1 MNNQGV
7 AKESLFSRPWGHR
20 WREFLARIRGQFV
33 SMEATTGFEANSSLS
48 RRGVPI
54 FFLFA
59 FPLAILVGPRIS
71 LPYFDQGDFRIQD
84 FLVVGAILY
93 FMGFDFS
100 RASKRAFHGS
110 SILLW
115 VLVLCAWL
123 VATHA
128 IVNLDFTVGT
138 AYTLRLLE
146 MPILSVVIFRSL
158 ELAGDGKQ
166 IFVLGSIALGTA
178 LNLVWIAVQ
187 LVTGSKRVFWS
198 VASGGIE
205 QYGPGLV
212 GEPGAFPAG
221 QTLVI
226 LLAGAVS
233 FQLSPLLERRQPVVL
248 STFLVAGIYGS
259 IVLTQSRMSIGVG
272 SLIVAFWLLIVLVR
286 LRRCNPL
293 LAQAIG
299 ASFILAA
306 ALMLP
311 LLPRVG
317 WHSIVAG
324 TEFRWVNIYTPMLQL
339 LKENFF
345 LGLSVGAG
353 RDARGGNEYH
363 SLYVAILSDFGFV
376 GFGIFCVATVL
387 LIRNMLTRLADSPSR
402 AVRFFSLWSL
412 FIILNL
418 LAAGLLQSSHM
429 SATPTHL
436 AAVIIGTYFW
446 LILAGRNLPGRLL
459 GNFPARGKESTTR
472 LTYGLPRETTAS

>member
-1 MNNQGV
+1 MNNQAV
-7 AKESLFSRPWGHR
+7 AKKSLLSRPWDHR
-20 WREFLARIRGQFV
+20 WLDFLARIRSQFM
-33 SMEATTGFEANSSLS
+33 SMEATTGSEAKSSLS
-48 RRGVPI
+48 RRRVPI

-59 FPLAILVGPRIS
+59 FPLAILVGPRVS

-93 FMGFDFS
+93 FMGLDFS
-100 RASKRAFHGS
+100 RTSKRAFHGS

-115 VLVLCAWL
+115 ALVLSAYL

-128 IVNLDFTVGT
+128 IMNLDFTVGT

-146 MPILSVVIFRSL
+146 ILVLSVITFRSL
-158 ELAGDGKQ
+158 ELAGDRGLR
-166 IFVLGSIALGTA
+166 FVLGSIALGTA
-178 LNLVWIAVQ
+178 LNLIWIAVQ
-187 LVTGSKRVFWS
+187 LVTGSNRAFWS

-233 FQLSPLLERRQPVVL
+233 VQLSPLLQRRQPVVL
-248 STFLVAGIYGS
+248 SMFLVAGIYGS
-259 IVLTQSRMSIGVG
+259 ILLTQSRMSLGVG

-286 LRRCNPL
+286 LRRRNPL

-299 ASFILAA
+299 VSSILAA

-311 LLPRVG
+311 LLPRLG

-324 TEFRWVNIYTPMLQL
+324 TEFRWVNLYAPMLQL
-339 LKENFF
+339 LEENFF

-353 RDARGGNEYH
+353 RDARGGAEYH

-376 GFGIFCVATVL
+376 GFVIFCITTVL
-387 LIRNMLTRLADSPSR
+387 LIRNILTRLADSPR
-402 AVRFFSLWSL
+402 TVVRFFALWSL
-412 FIILNL
+412 FIIVNL

-436 AAVIIGTYFW
+436 AAVIIATYVW
-446 LILAGRNLPGRLL
+446 LTLAGRNLPGPLL
-459 GNFPARGKESTTR
+459 ENVPARGRGSTTR
-472 LTYGLPRETTAS
+472 LKFGSPRETSAS

>member
-1 MNNQGV
+1 MNNQGI

-33 SMEATTGFEANSSLS
+33 SMEATTGSEAKYSLS
-48 RRGVPI
+48 HTRVPI

-93 FMGFDFS
+93 FMGLDFS

-115 VLVLCAWL
+115 VLVLSAWV

-128 IVNLDFTVGT
+128 IVNVDFTIGT

-146 MPILSVVIFRSL
+146 IPVLSVIIFRSL

-178 LNLVWIAVQ
+178 LNLIWIAVQ

-198 VASGGIE
+198 VASGGIA

-233 FQLSPLLERRQPVVL
+233 VQLSPLLQRRQPVVL

-259 IVLTQSRMSIGVG
+259 ILLTQSRMSLGVG
-272 SLIVAFWLLIVLVR
+272 SLIVAFWLLMVLGR
-286 LRRCNPL
+286 LRRRNPL

-299 ASFILAA
+299 VSFILAT

-339 LKENFF
+339 LEENFF

-353 RDARGGNEYH
+353 RDARSGNEYH

-376 GFGIFCVATVL
+376 GFVIFCITTVL
-387 LIRNMLTRLADSPSR
+387 LIRNILTRLADSPR
-402 AVRFFSLWSL
+402 TVVRFFALWSL

-418 LAAGLLQSSHM
+418 LAAGILQSSHM

-436 AAVIIGTYFW
+436 AAVIIATYFW
-446 LILAGRNLPGRLL
+446 LIRAGKNLPGPLL
-459 GNFPARGKESTTR
+459 ENVSARGRGSTTR
-472 LTYGLPRETTAS
+472 LKFGSPRETSAS